1 MLKLAKV
8 LGLNCDGRNSIPKS
22 SLWHYVT
29 ELQSVI
35 INRLFSCI
43 LLFVCASR
51 LFKGSYNEPSI
62 CRIFQ

>member
-1 MLKLAKV
+1 MVKLDKV

-35 INRLFSCI
+35 INGLFSFYFDFCLCI
-43 LLFVCASR
+43 TTV
-51 LFKGSYNEPSI
+51 
-62 CRIFQ
+62 